1 METTRTK
8 LSLSLSVRFSQVY
21 THTRIRVILS
31 HTHTHRTDRPI
42 NPNLLRRFPLPVPVE
57 SIVARCGAARERAG
71 HLTVV
76 ASAASTLQH
85 PAQSTP
91 PRACCCCC
99 CCKHIARKRTYIC
112 DHVIIYIYIYTRVNN
127 RVNRSPPGLLA
138 EAAIERH
145 FSLIPPATRYRQRAA
160 SSTWLVGLAVIRNH
174 DSNILIFNNPLSV
187 FMCVCV

>member
-1 METTRTK
+1 M
-8 LSLSLSVRFSQVY
+8 
-21 THTRIRVILS
+21 ILS

-57 SIVARCGAARERAG
+57 SIVAVQRENVQG
-71 HLTVV
+71 ISPSSL
-76 ASAASTLQH
+76 
-85 PAQSTP
+85 P
-91 PRACCCCC
+91 PRQPCNIPHKALLLAPAVAAANTLRGNVR
-99 CCKHIARKRTYIC
+99 IYAITLL
-112 DHVIIYIYIYTRVNN
+112 YIYIYTRVNN